1 MGKYVTSWTAPA
13 VMLLL
18 SVMNLGAW
26 ADGVCTARAP
36 TAVEKKMYGDAYALF
51 VRAAPPAPDGWQAT
65 DDPRTGNL
73 PLLCVESGNAPIRR
87 HFDRAFHLER
97 GRQERD
103 DRAVQAYSE
112 QIKTQQAKAAANKA
126 AVDSIDAKINVI
138 IAKTQKAAAAQK
150 FDEIEPLNIE
160 MDKLMKQK
168 AALMGYDDIGA
179 QTAKVEAEQSRDT
192 EASFSLRFDA
202 PSSEPPDGTALPHR
216 CRQGTAHRVR
226 AEGQSDARRSRVL
239 PGCPSTGNGC
249 RHWRPCARACSSRR
263 DRPEGDR
270 RVQVRARFASPHRIH
285 ARDPDGRIGFRSRGR
300 GRRDACG
307 TRNGSDAAVGSAA
320 AAVDRHDGG

>member
-1 MGKYVTSWTAPA
+1 MGKYATSWTAPA

-36 TAVEKKMYGDAYALF
+36 TAVEKKMYGDVYALF

-65 DDPRTGNL
+65 DNPRTGTL

-202 PSSEPPDGTALPHR
+202 PSSEPPTGQPYRTTAGKALLTAYEQKGNPTHDVR
-216 CRQGTAHRVR
+216 VSFQGVPQQATVVVIGDPARVR
-226 AEGQSDARRSRVL
+226 ALLDATDL
-239 PGCPSTGNGC
+239 K
-249 RHWRPCARACSSRR
+249 A
-263 DRPEGDR
+263 
-270 RVQVRARFASPHRIH
+270 I
-285 ARDPDGRIGFRSRGR
+285 
-300 GRRDACG
+300 
-307 TRNGSDAAVGSAA
+307 AAYK
-320 AAVDRHDGG
+320 